1 MADGQA
7 QAQIQAAMPPPGDG
21 QPPPAP
27 PGQAGGDRAQ
37 DGDGGAPPNPQ
48 AQAQQPP
55 PPPNLPGQAQQPPLQ
70 AGADLLER
78 LTDALVR
85 IGERDRAPQRGAY
98 KAPKFYGTGDVE
110 YFLDQFMEV
119 ADANGWN
126 EDWDTNT
133 LTGKSQGRCQGL
145 WAECHTRRG
154 GGSAPGSFRH
164 DPKRGQS

>member
-7 QAQIQAAMPPPGDG
+7 QVQAAMPPPGDG

-27 PGQAGGDRAQ
+27 QAPPGGGGVQ
-37 DGDGGAPPNPQ
+37 NVDGGPPPNLQ

-55 PPPNLPGQAQQPPLQ
+55 PPQNPGQAQQPPPQ
-70 AGADLLER
+70 AGANLLER

-85 IGERDRAPQRGAY
+85 IGEQDRAPQRGAY
-98 KAPKFYGTGDVE
+98 KAPKFNGIGEVE

-126 EDWDTNT
+126 E
-133 LTGKSQGRCQGL
+133 
-145 WAECHTRRG
+145 
-154 GGSAPGSFRH
+154 
-164 DPKRGQS
+164 